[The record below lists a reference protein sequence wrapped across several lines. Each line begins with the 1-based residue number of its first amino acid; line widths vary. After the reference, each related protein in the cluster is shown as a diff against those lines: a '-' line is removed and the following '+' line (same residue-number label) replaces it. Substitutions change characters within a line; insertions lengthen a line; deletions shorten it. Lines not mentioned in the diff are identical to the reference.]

1 MATPR
6 EVEEQVLARDHWL
19 LAMGMIIAMII
30 VWLTL
35 NSSSPEERE
44 FSRVCYTICKQ
55 VVNDE
60 YKDEEP
66 HWGLR
71 TKFLLSLQDCMK
83 ECRKEAD
90 ENSDQSLDP

>member
-6 EVEEQVLARDHWL
+6 EVEEQIIARDHWL
-19 LAMGMIIAMII
+19 LAIGMIIAMLI

-35 NSSSPEERE
+35 NNPSPEERQ

-60 YKDEEP
+60 YKDEKP

-71 TKFLLSLQDCMK
+71 TKFILSLQDCMK
-83 ECRKEAD
+83 E
-90 ENSDQSLDP
+90 